1 MRTEPAYNYVC
12 EYCGRAFE
20 NAYECERHEREC
32 KEKVMR
38 RRNCQRCGGKGYIYG
53 SWEEDVWVEPKSIMS
68 DGHWERKIRY
78 GNVPCPRC
86 NNG

>member
-12 EYCGRAFE
+12 EYCGATFT
-20 NAYECERHEREC
+20 NSYECESHERKC

-53 SWEEDVWVEPKSIMS
+53 SWEEDVWV
-68 DGHWERKIRY
+68 D